1 MKFSLKAIAYYM
13 KDYVVILIGLLLYA
27 VGWKGFL
34 LPNDIVTG
42 GITGVSSILYFTLKI
57 PVNISYA
64 AINVA
69 LLLLAVKILGF
80 QFCIRTIIG
89 VGIMTVLLSVLNF
102 QGPILED
109 QSFMS
114 SIIGAMM
121 CGAGIGAVFISNG
134 STGGTDI
141 IVAMINK
148 YKNVSFGRL
157 LLFIDF
163 FIVTSSFFIF
173 DDVEKLIFSYV
184 VMGVMTYT
192 CDMVINGLR
201 QSVQIMIFSEK
212 YEEIATHI
220 NSDINRGVTVL
231 DGTGWYSKQ
240 PKKVIVVL
248 AKRNES
254 VRIFRLVKAIDSNA
268 FISQANVLGVYGKG
282 FDNIKT

>member
-1 MKFSLKAIAYYM
+1 MKFSLKAIAYHM

-121 CGAGIGAVFISNG
+121 CGAGIGTVFISNG

-173 DDVEKLIFSYV
+173 NDVEKLIFSYV